1 MCGIVGCA
9 GRQPVASLLVD
20 GLKALEYRGYDSAGV
35 ALSETGGLLVIKKK
49 GRVSSLEDEI
59 KKVLPKGTT
68 GIGHT
73 RWATHGEPSD
83 ENAHPQVSENV
94 DIAVVH
100 NGIIE
105 NYAPLKKWLIEE
117 GYEFRSETDT
127 EVVVH
132 LLSYYYKGDLKQAM
146 LQAVSRL
153 SGSYALA
160 AVCAKEPG
168 KIVCTRRESPLVVGF
183 GQGGNYLA
191 SDVSA
196 LIKHTRDVCFL
207 GENDI
212 AVVEADGI
220 RLFDCGGNPV
230 NREHF
235 RVDWDISAA
244 EKGGYEHFM
253 LKEIFEQPQA
263 LKSTI
268 VPRIFE
274 GRIRFDGIGEDFL
287 RSVKRI
293 VICACGTAY
302 HAGLVGRRW
311 IESFARVPVEAD
323 IASEYRYRDPIL
335 SPEDLCVVVSQSGE
349 TADTIAALRTFKK
362 GGGKVL
368 SITNVVGS
376 TVSRESDMVAYT
388 WAGPEI
394 AVASTKAYTT
404 QLSVLFMLAM
414 ELGRVKGVLPEEK
427 YDALL
432 QELLQIPDLAAHTL
446 ELSGYAQ
453 SAARRHFTQGDV
465 FFIGRG
471 LDQPATMESSL
482 KLKEISYI
490 HSEALPAGELK
501 HGTIALIEKGTLVV
515 AMSTQSALAEK
526 LASNIKEVKAR
537 GAQVLLIAEGDGPE
551 SVDGADEL
559 LPLPKIRD
567 ELAPLIS
574 VIPAQLFAYYCATL
588 RGFDPDKP
596 RNLAKSVTVE

>member
-9 GRQPVASLLVD
+9 GRKPVAPLLVD
-20 GLKALEYRGYDSAGV
+20 GLKALEYRGYDSAGM
-35 ALSETGGLLVIKKK
+35 ALSQEGGLLVLKKK
-49 GRVSSLEDEI
+49 GRVTTLENEI
-59 KKVLPKGTT
+59 KKMFPNGTA

-83 ENAHPQVSENV
+83 ENAHPQVSENE

-105 NYAPLKKWLIEE
+105 NYAPLKKWLIEQ
-117 GYEFRSETDT
+117 GYKFTSETDT

-132 LLSYYYKGDLKQAM
+132 LLSYYYKGDLVQAM

-160 AVCAKEPG
+160 AMCATEPG

-183 GQGGNYLA
+183 GKGENYLA

-196 LIKHTRDVCFL
+196 LIKHTRDVCYL
-207 GENDI
+207 GENDV
-212 AVVEADGI
+212 AVVTPDDI
-220 RLFDCGGNPV
+220 SLFDCDGNPV
-230 NREHF
+230 QREHSHI
-235 RVDWDISAA
+235 DWDIAA
-244 EKGGYEHFM
+244 SEKCGYEHFM
-253 LKEIFEQPQA
+253 IKEMFEQPQA
-263 LKSTI
+263 LKNTI
-268 VPRIFE
+268 LPRVTE
-274 GRIRFDGIGEDFL
+274 GRIRFDGIDEGFL
-287 RSVKRI
+287 RSIKRI

-311 IESFARVPVEAD
+311 IEDFSRIPVETD
-323 IASEYRYRDPIL
+323 IASEYRYRNPIL
-335 SPEDLCVVVSQSGE
+335 SPDELCIVVSQSGE
-349 TADTIAALRTFKK
+349 TADSIAALRTFKK

-368 SITNVVGS
+368 AITNVVGS
-376 TVSRESDMVAYT
+376 TVARESDMVAYT

-414 ELGRVKGVLPEEK
+414 ELGRVKGTLPQSK
-427 YDALL
+427 YDGLL
-432 QELLQIPDLAAHTL
+432 NELLKIPELASKTLDLSSYAKIAAKRHYT
-446 ELSGYAQ
+446 Q
-453 SAARRHFTQGDV
+453 SNV

-515 AMSTQSALAEK
+515 AMSTQSALKEK

-537 GAQVLLIAEGDGPE
+537 GAQVMLISSEDTEKTMDG
-551 SVDGADEL
+551 VDEV
-559 LPLPKIRD
+559 LPLPKVED

-574 VIPAQLFAYYCATL
+574 VIPAQLFAYYCSTL
-588 RGFDPDKP
+588 RGYDPDKP

>member
-9 GRQPVASLLVD
+9 GRQPVATMLVD

-35 ALSETGGLLVIKKK
+35 ALSGVDGLTVIKKK
-49 GRVSSLEDEI
+49 GRVSSLEEEI
-59 KKVLPKGTT
+59 GKRRPKGNT

-83 ENAHPQVSENV
+83 ENAHPHVSENE

-105 NYAPLKKWLIEE
+105 NYAPLKKWLTEQ
-117 GYEFRSETDT
+117 GYEFRSDTDT

-132 LLSYYYKGDLKQAM
+132 LLSYYYEGDLKQAM
-146 LQAVSRL
+146 LKTVARL

-160 AVCAKEPG
+160 AVCAREPG

-183 GQGGNYLA
+183 GKGENYLA

-196 LIKHTRDVCFL
+196 LIKYTRDVCFL
-207 GENDI
+207 GENDV

-220 RLFDCGGNPV
+220 RLFDCEGNPV

-244 EKGGYEHFM
+244 EKGGYDHFM
-253 LKEIFEQPQA
+253 LKEIYEQPGA

-268 VPRIFE
+268 LPRICD
-274 GRIRFDGIGEDFL
+274 GRIRFEGIDEEFL

-335 SPEDLCVVVSQSGE
+335 SPDDLCIVVSQSGE

-368 SITNVVGS
+368 SVTNVVGS
-376 TVSRESDMVAYT
+376 TVARESDMVAYT

-404 QLSVLFMLAM
+404 QLAVLLMFAM
-414 ELGRVKGVLPEEK
+414 ELGRARGTLSEEQ
-427 YDALL
+427 YN
-432 QELLQIPDLAAHTL
+432 ELLNGLLKVPDLVENALA
-446 ELSGYAQ
+446 LSGYAQ
-453 SAARRHFTQGDV
+453 SAARRHFAQKNV

-515 AMSTQSALAEK
+515 AMSTQSALREK

-537 GAQVLLIAEGDGPE
+537 GALVLLIADRTAADAIEG
-551 SVDGADEL
+551 VDEL
-559 LPLPKIRD
+559 LPLPEAAD
-567 ELAPLIS
+567 ALAPLVS